1 MTLTMRRSSGA
12 ALALV
17 GLLALGAC
25 GSSDPASSE
34 AKPSGT
40 SSSDASSSDATSS
53 DATSGDGKDAESDA
67 AKGDKVDAGDVAAR
81 MVTAMEKAGSGT
93 MTMDT
98 GGESATGDFRYVDGR
113 LEQHTTVP
121 IEGSEMEIIAVGDF
135 VYLKGLPGQAKP
147 WVKIDPAA
155 DDPVSQMFKGIVE
168 GGVSDPTKM
177 AANLKGTQATVKSTD
192 GDTTTYEFSVDPAK
206 ALGSTATPAPSASAS
221 AQPLTMVYVLD
232 GEDRPVTIST
242 EVATQSVKVT
252 YGDWGKKVE
261 ITEPPADQVGP
272 MSFPSA
278 G

>member
-1 MTLTMRRSSGA
+1 MTSTIRRSSGA
-12 ALALV
+12 ALALT

-25 GSSDPASSE
+25 GSSDPGSTD
-34 AKPSGT
+34 AKPSGAA
-40 SSSDASSSDATSS
+40 ASASASAGGT
-53 DATSGDGKDAESDA
+53 DA
-67 AKGDKVDAGDVAAR
+67 AKGDKVDAGEVAAR
-81 MVTAMEKAGSGT
+81 MVAAMEKAGSGT

-98 GGESATGDFRYVDGR
+98 GAESATGDFRYVDGK
-113 LEQHTTVP
+113 LEQRTTIPV
-121 IEGSEMEIIAVGDF
+121 EGAEMEIIAVGDF

-168 GGVSDPTKM
+168 GGVSDPAKM
-177 AANLKGTQATVKSTD
+177 AANLKGTQATVTSTD
-192 GDTTTYEFSVDPAK
+192 KDATTYEFSVDPAK
-206 ALGSTATPAPSASAS
+206 AMGATATPAPSAGA
-221 AQPLTMVYVLD
+221 AAKPLTMVYVLD
-232 GEDRPVTIST
+232 TQDRPVTVST
-242 EVATQSVKVT
+242 QVSGQSVEVS

>member
-12 ALALV
+12 TLALA

-25 GSSDPASSE
+25 GSSGTDS
-34 AKPSGT
+34 AK
-40 SSSDASSSDATSS
+40 SDSAKSDTATS
-53 DATSGDGKDAESDA
+53 DTGAATDGKDAAE
-67 AKGDKVDAGDVAAR
+67 GDKVDAGEVAAR
-81 MVTAMEKAGSGT
+81 MVAAMEKAGSGT

-98 GGESATGDFRYVDGR
+98 GGETATGDFRYVDGK

-121 IEGSEMEIIAVGDF
+121 VEGSEMEIIAVGDF

-177 AANLKGTQATVKSTD
+177 AANLKGTEATVKSTS
-192 GDTTTYEFSVDPAK
+192 GGNTTYEFSVDPAK
-206 ALGSTATPAPSASAS
+206 ALGATASPSPSASAS
-221 AQPLTMVYVLD
+221 SEPLAMVYVLD
-232 GEDRPVTIST
+232 KDDRPVTIST
-242 EVATQSVKVT
+242 QVAKQSIKVT

-261 ITEPPADQVGP
+261 IAEPPADQVGP

>member
-1 MTLTMRRSSGA
+1 MTLTKRRSSGA
-12 ALALV
+12 ALALA

-25 GSSDPASSE
+25 GSSDTDSGSSDTAKSDTGTASE
-34 AKPSGT
+34 AK
-40 SSSDASSSDATSS
+40 DE
-53 DATSGDGKDAESDA
+53 AE
-67 AKGDKVDAGDVAAR
+67 GDKVDAGEVAAR
-81 MVTAMEKAGSGT
+81 MVAAMEKAGSGT

-98 GGESATGDFRYVDGR
+98 GGETAKGDFRYVDGK

-121 IEGSEMEIIAVGDF
+121 VEGSEMEIIAVGNF

-168 GGVSDPTKM
+168 GGVSDPAKM
-177 AANLKGTQATVKSTD
+177 AANLKGTEATVKSTA
-192 GDTTTYEFSVDPAK
+192 GGNTTYEFSVDPAK
-206 ALGSTATPAPSASAS
+206 AMGATASPSPSASAS
-221 AQPLTMVYVLD
+221 AEPLAMVYVLD
-232 GEDRPVTIST
+232 KDDRPVTLST
-242 EVATQSVKVT
+242 QVANQSVKVT

>member
-1 MTLTMRRSSGA
+1 MTSTMRRSSGA
-12 ALALV
+12 ALALA

-25 GSSDPASSE
+25 GSSDSGSSE
-34 AKPSGT
+34 N
-40 SSSDASSSDATSS
+40 
-53 DATSGDGKDAESDA
+53 ATSGTGTSAESGDSGDKA
-67 AKGDKVDAGDVAAR
+67 AGDKVDAGEVAAR
-81 MVTAMEKAGSGT
+81 MVAAMEKSGSGT

-98 GGESATGDFRYVDGR
+98 GGEKASGDFRYVDGK

-121 IEGSEMEIIAVGDF
+121 VEGSEMEIIAVGDF

-177 AANLKGTQATVKSTD
+177 AANLKGTQATVKSTE
-192 GDTTTYEFSVDPAK
+192 GGNTTYEFSVDPAK
-206 ALGSTATPAPSASAS
+206 AMGQAASPSPSASAS

-232 GEDRPVTIST
+232 KDDRPVTIST
-242 EVATQSVKVT
+242 EVANQSIKVT

>member
-1 MTLTMRRSSGA
+1 MTLTKRRSTSA
-12 ALALV
+12 ALALA

-25 GSSDPASSE
+25 GSSDTGAGDT
-34 AKPSGT
+34 GT
-40 SSSDASSSDATSS
+40 SDSAA
-53 DATSGDGKDAESDA
+53 KDSNDSKDSKGSKDA

-81 MVTAMEKAGSGT
+81 MVAAMEKAGSGT

-98 GGESATGDFRYVDGR
+98 GGEKATGDFRYVDGK
-113 LEQHTTVP
+113 LEQRTTIPV
-121 IEGSEMEIIAVGDF
+121 EGSEMEIIAVGDF

-168 GGVSDPTKM
+168 GGVSDPSKM
-177 AANLKGTQATVKSTD
+177 ASNLKGTQATVTAKD
-192 GDTTTYEFSVDPAK
+192 GDTTTYTFSVDPAK
-206 ALGSTATPAPSASAS
+206 AMGATASPNPSASTS
-221 AQPLTMVYVLD
+221 AKPLTMVYILD
-232 GEDRPVTIST
+232 EDDRPVTIST

>member
-1 MTLTMRRSSGA
+1 MTPTMRRSSGA
-12 ALALV
+12 ALALA

-25 GSSDPASSE
+25 GSSDTGSGSPDTAASGS
-34 AKPSGT
+34 T
-40 SSSDASSSDATSS
+40 SADGGDQAT
-53 DATSGDGKDAESDA
+53 GDQ
-67 AKGDKVDAGDVAAR
+67 AKGDTVDAGEVATRMVAA
-81 MVTAMEKAGSGT
+81 MEEAGSGT

-98 GGESATGDFRYVDGR
+98 GGEKATGDFRYVDGK

-121 IEGSEMEIIAVGDF
+121 VEGTEMEIIAVGDF

-168 GGVSDPTKM
+168 GGVSDPATM
-177 AANLKGTQATVKSTD
+177 AANLKGTEATVKSTD
-192 GDTTTYEFSVDPAK
+192 GGNTTYEFSVDPAK
-206 ALGSTATPAPSASAS
+206 AMGQAAPSPSASAS
-221 AQPLTMVYVLD
+221 AKPLTMVYVLD
-232 GEDRPVTIST
+232 EDDRPVTIST
-242 EVATQSVKVT
+242 QVADQSIEVT

>member
-1 MTLTMRRSSGA
+1 MTLTKRRSSGA
-12 ALALV
+12 ALALA
-17 GLLALGAC
+17 GLLTLGAC
-25 GSSDPASSE
+25 GSADTGSAR
-34 AKPSGT
+34 SG
-40 SSSDASSSDATSS
+40 SAGSGSSDTKASGSASA
-53 DATSGDGKDAESDA
+53 DGTAAAE
-67 AKGDKVDAGDVAAR
+67 GDKVDAGEVATR
-81 MVTAMEKAGSGT
+81 MVAAMEKAGSGT

-98 GGESATGDFRYVDGR
+98 GGETATGDFRYVDGK

-168 GGVSDPTKM
+168 GGVSDPSKM
-177 AANLKGTQATVKSTD
+177 AANLKGTQATVKATSAD
-192 GDTTTYEFSVDPAK
+192 STTYEFSVDPAK
-206 ALGSTATPAPSASAS
+206 AMGATASPSPSASAS
-221 AQPLTMVYVLD
+221 AAPLAMVYVLD
-232 GEDRPVTIST
+232 KDDRPVTIST
-242 EVATQSVKVT
+242 QVANQSIKVT